1 MPSGRVRDRVFAQER
16 IIGLIAIFV
25 GLLAIIYSA
34 MNYGV
39 TSIFFI
45 IGAAIGLLILM
56 FGFGMALRRAMLF
69 R

>member
-1 MPSGRVRDRVFAQER
+1 MPSSRVRNRILAQER
-16 IIGLIAIFV
+16 IIGTIVIFV

-39 TSIFFI
+39 TSVFFI
-45 IGAAIGLLILM
+45 IGVAIGLLILM
-56 FGFGMALRRAMLF
+56 FGFGMAFRRAMLF

>member
-1 MPSGRVRDRVFAQER
+1 MPSGRVRDRISTKER
-16 IIGLIAIFV
+16 IIGLIVIFV

-45 IGAAIGLLILM
+45 IGAAIGLLILL
-56 FGFGMALRRAMLF
+56 FGFGMAFRRAMLF

>member
-1 MPSGRVRDRVFAQER
+1 MPSGRIRDRISTKER
-16 IIGLIAIFV
+16 IIGLIVIFV

-45 IGAAIGLLILM
+45 IGAAIGLLILL
-56 FGFGMALRRAMLF
+56 FGFGMAFRRAMLF

>member
-1 MPSGRVRDRVFAQER
+1 MPPSSVRDRISAQER
-16 IIGLIAIFV
+16 IIGLIVIFV

-56 FGFGMALRRAMLF
+56 FGFGMAFRRAMLF